1 MMIALSG
8 NAPVAATADSTPPP
22 APVAAA
28 APTTVDRTTAPDTVS
43 ISAAGRQASQDVD
56 HDGDSH

>member
-8 NAPVAATADSTPPP
+8 NTPVAAAAPSAPPS

-28 APTTVDRTTAPDTVS
+28 APSAVDRTTAPDTVNL
-43 ISAAGRQASQDVD
+43 SAAGRQASQDVD